1 MCDGSGQLE
10 TFAKQLVRE
19 YAMRME
25 KIELS
30 EKLLKI
36 AGEEGLSAEQ
46 LQELLSGGQTVPQDL
61 MDLFGNIAERTTDFF
76 SDED

>member
-1 MCDGSGQLE
+1 
-10 TFAKQLVRE
+10 
-19 YAMRME
+19 ME

-46 LQELLSGGQTVPQDL
+46 LQGLLSGGQTIPQDL
-61 MDLFGNIAERTTDFF
+61 MDLLGNIAERTTDVF